1 MTVVI
6 FSLLPVSGHVSCEV
20 FLIMRRLNLFTE
32 LIVIFAITVENFLG
46 VLKWLKL
53 SANIFV
59 EHLGETD
66 DFLVCLVYILRINH
80 QLFSAITI
88 EMKRRM
94 FNQHI
99 FLSHN

>member
-6 FSLLPVSGHVSCEV
+6 LSLLPVSGHVSCEV

-53 SANIFV
+53 STNIFV
-59 EHLGETD
+59 EHLSETD
-66 DFLVCLVYILRINH
+66 DLLVCLVYFLRINH
-80 QLFSAITI
+80 QLFSTITI